1 MTNFDFMGKA
11 KFFGLLSAILFVGS
25 ILAMAT
31 VRFRPGIDFTG
42 GIQLTLLYPAGTTV
56 SAQTVRSYVAQM
68 LGTQA
73 ASLPYYV
80 QHITA
85 ERDEPRGGRTSLP
98 GVVVTVRTHDK
109 TVAENLR
116 KALLAP
122 APQSGLPSPV
132 EHSLTEIGRQ
142 VSEEIVN
149 RAWQAVLVAL
159 AAMLIYI
166 AVRFRLRYGVAAVLA
181 LVHDVVLT
189 LGLFSVFQLEI
200 NLPVIAALLTV
211 VGYSIND
218 TIVVFDRIRENLRLS
233 KKASLGE
240 VINRSLN
247 QTLTRT
253 LNTSSTTL
261 LPIVV
266 LLVVAGVALREFTVA
281 MACGVIFGTYSSVF
295 IASPILYGWV
305 RVAERLKA
313 R

>member
-1 MTNFDFMGKA
+1 MTNFDFLGKA
-11 KFFGLLSAILFVGS
+11 KFFGLISAILFVGS

-31 VRFRPGIDFTG
+31 LGLRPGIDFTG
-42 GIQLTLLYPAGTTV
+42 GIQLTLLYPAGATV
-56 SAQTVRSYVAQM
+56 SAQTVRGYVAQI
-68 LGTQA
+68 LGAQA

-80 QHITA
+80 QYITA
-85 ERDEPRGGRTSLP
+85 ERDGPEGRTSLP
-98 GVVVTVRTHDK
+98 GVVVNVRTHDK
-109 TVAENLR
+109 AIAENLR

-122 APQSGLPSPV
+122 APHSGLPTPV

-142 VSEEIVN
+142 VSQEIVN

-189 LGLFSVFQLEI
+189 LGVFSILQLEI

-218 TIVVFDRIRENLRLS
+218 TIVVFDRIRENLRVS
-233 KKASLGE
+233 KRASLWE

-266 LLVVAGVALREFTVA
+266 LLVVAGIALREFTVA
-281 MACGVIFGTYSSVF
+281 MACGVIFGTYSSMF

>member
-11 KFFGLLSAILFVGS
+11 KFFGLISAALFVGS

-31 VRFRPGIDFTG
+31 LGLRPGIDFTG

-56 SAQTVRSYVAQM
+56 STTAVRSYVAQV
-68 LGTQA
+68 LGAQA

-80 QHITA
+80 QNITA
-85 ERDEPRGGRTSLP
+85 ERGMPEGGRQPVP
-98 GVVVTVRTHDK
+98 GVVVTVRTDDK
-109 TVAENLR
+109 TIAENLR
-116 KALLAP
+116 KALLSPP
-122 APQSGLPSPV
+122 ADSGLPQPL
-132 EHSLTEIGRQ
+132 EHSLTEIGGQ
-142 VSEEIVN
+142 VSREIVN
-149 RAWQAVLVAL
+149 RAWQAILVAL

-181 LVHDVVLT
+181 LLHDVVLT
-189 LGLFSVFQLEI
+189 LGVFSVFRLEI

-218 TIVVFDRIRENLRLS
+218 TIVVFDRIRENLRMS
-233 KKASLGE
+233 KKASLWE
-240 VINRSLN
+240 VINRSVN

-261 LPIVV
+261 LPIIV
-266 LLVVAGVALREFTVA
+266 LLVVAGIALREFTVA
-281 MACGVIFGTYSSVF
+281 MACGVVFGTYSSVF

-305 RVAERLKA
+305 KISERLRA